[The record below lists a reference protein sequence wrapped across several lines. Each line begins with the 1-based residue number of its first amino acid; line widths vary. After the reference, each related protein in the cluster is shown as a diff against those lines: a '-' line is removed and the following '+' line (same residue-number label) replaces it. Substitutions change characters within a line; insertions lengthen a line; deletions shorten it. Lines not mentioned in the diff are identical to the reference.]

1 MIEQRPTN
9 LVQLRPRSD
18 TIAISQGRTVL
29 STGRD
34 GFISDGAEHG
44 LFVNQTRLLS
54 RYRYLI
60 DGQPPQPNAS
70 ANVEQHSWLGYY
82 ITLPPGTRNGKPDQ
96 GSGQV
101 PQAAEQT
108 LELRLSRYVG
118 GGVHEDVDLTNF
130 TQQPTAFRLELE
142 VAADFADQSETGG
155 ERQQQGELT
164 AAWREAG
171 ADAWELTF
179 DYRAEH
185 SYDQRGNQGRAS
197 IHRAVTLRIEHA
209 TSAPAYDDGRIA

>member
-9 LVQLRPRSD
+9 QVQLHPRSD
-18 TIAISQGRTVL
+18 TVVVSQGRTVL

-34 GFISDGAEHG
+34 GFISDGAERG
-44 LFVNQTRLLS
+44 LFVYQTRLLS

-60 DGQPPQPNAS
+60 DGQPPQPNACS
-70 ANVEQHSWLGYY
+70 NVEQHSWLGYY
-82 ITLPPGTRNGKPDQ
+82 ITLPPGITTGQKDQ

-130 TQQPTAFRLELE
+130 TQQRTA
-142 VAADFADQSETGG
+142 
-155 ERQQQGELT
+155 
-164 AAWREAG
+164 
-171 ADAWELTF
+171 
-179 DYRAEH
+179 
-185 SYDQRGNQGRAS
+185 
-197 IHRAVTLRIEHA
+197 
-209 TSAPAYDDGRIA
+209 

>member
-1 MIEQRPTN
+1 MVKQMIEQQPTN

-18 TIAISQGRTVL
+18 TIAVSQGRTVL

-60 DGQPPQPNAS
+60 DGQPPQPNACS
-70 ANVEQHSWLGYY
+70 NFEQHSWLGYY
-82 ITLPPGTRNGKPDQ
+82 ITLPPGITTGQKDQ

-101 PQAAEQT
+101 PQATEQA

-142 VAADFADQSETGG
+142 VAADFADQSETRG
-155 ERQQQGELT
+155 ERQQQGALT
-164 AAWREAG
+164 AAWHEAG
-171 ADAWELTF
+171 DDTWELTF

-185 SYDQRGNQGRAS
+185 AYNSQGDQGSAS
-197 IHRAVTLRIEHA
+197 VHRAVTLRIEHS
-209 TSAPAYDDGRIA
+209 TSV